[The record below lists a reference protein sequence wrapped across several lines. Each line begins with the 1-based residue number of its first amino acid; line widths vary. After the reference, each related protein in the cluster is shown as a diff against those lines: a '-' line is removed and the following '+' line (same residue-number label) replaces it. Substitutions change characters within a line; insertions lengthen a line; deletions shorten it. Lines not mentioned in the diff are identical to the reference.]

1 MAWCPVCKCEYVD
14 GVTTCADCGS
24 ELVDRLPAKTPD
36 GAENRFDMEEAAM
49 ADNADFMEQAEKA
62 AEFMEFA
69 FDEEQPKPEARGVYM
84 NNEERAEENR
94 TSAYTLLTVGI
105 LGLIVVICVFFGII
119 RISLSVFSRYMICG
133 VMGVMFLLFIV
144 MGIISL
150 RNFKVFKKRA
160 VKENNLTEEIRR
172 WLLENVDPDAVDR
185 ELSLEELPDEIKYFQ
200 RFDHVKNTLQQK
212 FVNLDEAYVER
223 LVEEMYEQ
231 LFEGREKE

>member
-1 MAWCPVCKCEYVD
+1 MGMAWCPVCKCEYVD

-24 ELVDRLPAKTPD
+24 ELVDRLSDEKTVE
-36 GAENRFDMEEAAM
+36 AESSFLTEDIADMAEDSLDEA
-49 ADNADFMEQAEKA
+49 QTAELL
-62 AEFMEFA
+62 EFA
-69 FDEEQPKPEARGVYM
+69 FDEEQPKPEIKGVYV
-84 NNEERAEENR
+84 NNEERAEENK

-105 LGLIVVICVFFGII
+105 LGFVSVVCVFFGVI

-144 MGIISL
+144 MGIISV

-185 ELSLEELPDEIKYFQ
+185 ALSIEELPDEIKYFQ

-231 LFEGREKE
+231 LFEGRAKE

>member
-1 MAWCPVCKCEYVD
+1 MAWCPLCKCEYVD

-24 ELVDRLPAKTPD
+24 ELVDRLTDEKPVKAEQDLVMEALADMIEASPD
-36 GAENRFDMEEAAM
+36 EAQTG
-49 ADNADFMEQAEKA
+49 ELL
-62 AEFMEFA
+62 EFA
-69 FDEEQPKPEARGVYM
+69 FDEEQPKPEIKGVYV
-84 NNEERAEENR
+84 NNEERAEENK
-94 TSAYTLLTVGI
+94 TSAYTLLTVGV
-105 LGLIVVICVFFGII
+105 LGLAAVIGVFFDII
-119 RISLSVFSRYMICG
+119 PIAMAVFSKYMICG

-144 MGIISL
+144 MGIISV

-185 ELSLEELPDEIKYFQ
+185 ELSIEALPDEIKYFQ
-200 RFDHVKNTLQQK
+200 RFDHVKNTLQKK

-231 LFEGREKE
+231 LFEGRAKE